1 MVLARLALT
10 WLATWLLVLQGF
22 LSGVATVQAAALPP
36 TAAVIC
42 HAADGTVPDGGSPS
56 EGAAAHDCCP
66 GCLTLLPALATPAS
80 SLLPSQHRC
89 VPAPVAFSFIV
100 LIAPGAV
107 RAGAARAP
115 PMLG

>member
-1 MVLARLALT
+1 MAAWLALT
-10 WLATWLLVLQGF
+10 WLTTWLLVLQGF

-36 TAAVIC
+36 TSAIIC
-42 HAADGTVPDGGSPS
+42 HAADGTVPDGGVPS

-80 SLLPSQHRC
+80 SLLPARHRC

-100 LIAPGAV
+100 LIARGAV
-107 RAGAARAP
+107 RAGASRAP
-115 PMLG
+115 PTLG